1 MCIWDSYVYQKG
13 VLCFLIHKSYV
24 RSIKRYCFVR
34 MYAAIPVQLEIFY
47 SPVQWQVCTCNM
59 DFYRQS
65 IRLLLSVELID
76 DKSLL
81 LLLLLLLLL
90 STLPT
95 SQIIKC
101 RTTDWVTNRSNELRP
116 TNREM
121 SLVSI
126 NADPK
131 LWDLQWTEET
141 QLGYSINGLRFELET
156 SRMRSRVLTTL
167 SLWMF
172 VTPFV
177 NMSVTFARRKIRSLR

>member
-1 MCIWDSYVYQKG
+1 MILLSGSLELPFASTWHLVLVSFVGYCFGEIMCIWDSNVYQKG

-101 RTTDWVTNRSNELRP
+101 RTTD
-116 TNREM
+116 
-121 SLVSI
+121 
-126 NADPK
+126 
-131 LWDLQWTEET
+131 
-141 QLGYSINGLRFELET
+141 
-156 SRMRSRVLTTL
+156 
-167 SLWMF
+167 
-172 VTPFV
+172 
-177 NMSVTFARRKIRSLR
+177 